1 MTKPS
6 TFAQVVATMA
16 ATLTAHAGVA
26 VDVTHRGADLW
37 TASFEGTAA
46 HPAAAH
52 PAAALVEV
60 LRKVG
65 TDVTVDV
72 CEDLEMTC
80 VYFKA

>member
-16 ATLTAHAGVA
+16 ATLTAQVGVA
-26 VDVTHRGADLW
+26 VEVTHRGADLW

-46 HPAAAH
+46 HPAAA
-52 PAAALVEV
+52 LVEV

-65 TDVTVDV
+65 TDVTVDA

>member
-6 TFAQVVATMA
+6 TFAQVVTTMA
-16 ATLTAHAGVA
+16 ATLTDHAGVP
-26 VDVTHRGADLW
+26 VEVTHRGGDAW

-46 HPAAAH
+46 HPAR
-52 PAAALVEV
+52 ALADV

-65 TDVTVDV
+65 TDVTVDA

>member
-16 ATLTAHAGVA
+16 ATLTAQAGVA
-26 VDVTHRGADLW
+26 VEVTHRGADLW

-46 HPAAAH
+46 HPAR
-52 PAAALVEV
+52 ALADV
-60 LRKVG
+60 LRKIG
-65 TDVTVDV
+65 RDVTVEADA
-72 CEDLEMTC
+72 ELEMTC